1 MHGSLGNLKTLSQ
14 GAACHA
20 AMGLQ
25 QKKRGEQPVG
35 FQGPTSFISFSFLI
49 MPFAVI
55 NEFLPFLL

>member
-1 MHGSLGNLKTLSQ
+1 MHGSLGDLETLSQ

-25 QKKRGEQPVG
+25 QKKRGEQPLG

-49 MPFAVI
+49 MPSSVI
-55 NEFLPFLL
+55 NEFLLFLL

>member
-1 MHGSLGNLKTLSQ
+1 MHGSLGDLKTLRQ

-35 FQGPTSFISFSFLI
+35 FQGPTSFISFSFFNYAI
-49 MPFAVI
+49 RCHK
-55 NEFLPFLL
+55 